1 MKFMSQREE
10 YDRLAL
16 MLVSAGEGRLENLVK
31 REIRVVLYIYCLEA
45 IPGSRIAL
53 DPVWI

>member
-16 MLVSAGEGRLENLVK
+16 MLVFAGEGRLENLVK
-31 REIRVVLYIYCLEA
+31 REIRVVLIYTA
-45 IPGSRIAL
+45 YRQF
-53 DPVWI
+53 PVRE